1 MKHAFLIIAHDN
13 WELLKRLLKKID
25 HQDNDI
31 YLHIDRK
38 SKLEPD
44 LISDIEAV
52 CKYSPIKFVKR
63 YKINWGGYSQING
76 ELRLFEEAKKEK
88 YDYYHILSGIDFP
101 TKSMEYIHDFFE
113 RNRGYE
119 FVHFCGEEFTKT
131 CAERYEQYHL
141 LQEYVGKKKSGILY
155 LIERILVKIQQK
167 VLKINRA
174 KRYPDITFKCG
185 SNWCSLTGEFVDY
198 LLAQE
203 EKIKKMF
210 AFSICCDECFVQTIL
225 YNSTFKKNIFYE
237 NGTSDEEM
245 QCLRSVDWKRGDPY
259 TYQESD
265 YDELVQSGNLFCRK
279 VSDKEPQY
287 EGLIGKLE
295 LL

>member
-1 MKHAFLIIAHDN
+1 M
-13 WELLKRLLKKID
+13 ELLKRLLKKID

-38 SKLEPD
+38 SKLEQD
-44 LISDIEAV
+44 LISNIEAA
-52 CKYSPIKFVKR
+52 CKYSQIKFVKR
-63 YKINWGGYSQING
+63 HQINWGGYSQING

-88 YDYYHILSGIDFP
+88 YDYYHILSGIDFS
-101 TKSMEYIHDFFE
+101 TKSMKYIHDFFE

-119 FVHFCGEEFTKT
+119 FVHFCGEKFTKT

-155 LIERILVKIQQK
+155 LIERVLVKIQQK

-174 KRYPDITFKCG
+174 KRYSDITFKCG
-185 SNWCSLTGEFVDY
+185 SNWCSLT
-198 LLAQE
+198 
-203 EKIKKMF
+203 
-210 AFSICCDECFVQTIL
+210 DECFVQTIL
-225 YNSTFKKNIFYE
+225 YNSTFKKNIFCK
-237 NGTSDEEM
+237 NGTSDEKI

-265 YDELVQSGNLFCRK
+265 YDELVRSGNLFCRK

-287 EGLIGKLE
+287 ERLISKLE